1 MVDAG
6 LMDEDVLAIR
16 KLAFAENRFE
26 PFPNSLVTPS
36 ILAGLVRAG
45 LAECGCSCRPAVGK
59 IGYRLTE
66 EGWRVAREFWTW
78 SKPTAL
84 MFETPPQPVLRG

>member
-6 LMDEDVLAIR
+6 LTDDEVCSIR
-16 KLAFAENRFE
+16 KLAFAEERFE
-26 PFPNSLVTPS
+26 PFAKALIDQPTLDSLV
-36 ILAGLVRAG
+36 GAG
-45 LAECGCSCRPAVGK
+45 LAECGASCRPAVGP

-66 EGWRVAREFWTW
+66 TGWRVAREFWTW

-84 MFETPPQPVLRG
+84 MCAEPRIAALAP